1 MRMDEIINDVRSCK
15 KCALWENRNNPV
27 VGEGDPNAKIMF
39 IGEAPGYNEDRQ
51 GKPFVGAAGK
61 VFDEMTSSMGL
72 RREDVYITN
81 IIKCR
86 PPNNRNPL
94 AEEIKQC
101 TPYLDRQIEV
111 IKPTLICP
119 LGNFAASYIL
129 KKYGFEPLQ
138 ISKINGKI
146 FEVKGIS
153 GGPKI
158 IPLFHPAALI
168 YNRGLRQKME
178 DDLAVVKKNI

>member
-1 MRMDEIINDVRSCK
+1 MRIDDIISEVRSCK
-15 KCALWENRNNPV
+15 KCALWKNRNNSV

-39 IGEAPGYNEDRQ
+39 IGEAPGYNEDIQ

-61 VFDEMTSSMGL
+61 ILDEMLPSMGL
-72 RREDVYITN
+72 GREDVYITN

-94 AEEIKQC
+94 MEEIKKC
-101 TPYLDRQIEV
+101 SLYLDRQIEM

-129 KKYGFEPLQ
+129 KKYSFKPLT
-138 ISKINGKI
+138 ISKIHGKI
-146 FEVKGIS
+146 FEVKTLTGEI
-153 GGPKI
+153 KI

-168 YNRGLRQKME
+168 YNQRLKKKME
-178 DDLAVVKKNI
+178 DDLVIVKKNI